1 MGMPIVLIL
10 GIIFF
15 SLILL
20 KATDLLVVHLK
31 ALAEKTHLGDYLLS
45 TVIVGLATSLPEL
58 TVAVTSSLA
67 GAPNLAMGNAIGS
80 NIANLSLV
88 AGLAALVGGSIAV
101 RNHSYSSDLIHA
113 FMAGLAPL
121 FLLMDNVLSRVDGL
135 ILISLYGFYNY
146 FILRDRN
153 KEMLAEERTNVFSL
167 IVSRLRNNGSGK
179 HIMLIFLS
187 LALLLF
193 SGDMMVKF
201 AIQLSDVMHIPVL
214 LVGIFFITFGTI
226 LPELIVEFKA
236 IRQRETALFMG
247 NVLGTIVANGTL
259 IVGITALIAPITIQ
273 AFNEYIIATVFF
285 LSTFTF
291 FYFFIKTKSRLDRWE
306 GFVLLA
312 TYAIF
317 AVLEFM

>member
-1 MGMPIVLIL
+1 MPVVLIA
-10 GIIFF
+10 GIVFF

-31 ALAEKTHLGDYLLS
+31 ALAEKTHLGGYFLS
-45 TVIVGLATSLPEL
+45 TVIVGLATSFPEL
-58 TVAVTSSLA
+58 TVAVTSSLS
-67 GAPNLAMGNAIGS
+67 GAPNLALGNAIGS

-88 AGLAALVGGSIAV
+88 AGLAALVAGSIAV

-146 FILRDRN
+146 FILRERN
-153 KEMLAEERTNVFSL
+153 KEMLEEERSNVFSF
-167 IVSRLRNNGSGK
+167 IVRRLRNNGSGK
-179 HIMLIFLS
+179 HIMFIFLS

-201 AIQLSDVMHIPVL
+201 AIQLSDVMQIPVL
-214 LVGIFFITFGTI
+214 LVGIFFITFGTT
-226 LPELIVEFKA
+226 LPELLVEYKA
-236 IRQRETALFMG
+236 IRRRDTSLFMG

-259 IVGITALIAPITIQ
+259 VVGITALIAPITIQ
-273 AFNEYIIATVFF
+273 AFNEYILATVFF
-285 LSTFTF
+285 LSMFTF